1 VADGSAN
8 DISLERVRGGM
19 QWPCYCNGVG
29 GFRGLIP
36 AFIMSC
42 SDAEFT
48 APAMGIPESGTT
60 IRVLVVDDHPPM
72 RFGLVALIKSQA
84 GMDVVAE
91 ASDGE
96 EAIEV
101 YDDVRPDVVLMD
113 LRMPGMG
120 GVEAILAIRKKHP
133 EARVIVLST
142 YDLDEDIHRA
152 LQSGAQSYLLKD
164 MPSEEISSTIRVV
177 YAGDAL
183 LPRQVAERLTE
194 RAEREQLTE
203 RERDVLEALIKGRS
217 NKEIAS
223 SLCISEDTVKSH
235 LKALFTKLRVRD
247 RTGAAVEAI
256 RHGIIHLK

>member
-1 VADGSAN
+1 MNSEPD
-8 DISLERVRGGM
+8 
-19 QWPCYCNGVG
+19 
-29 GFRGLIP
+29 
-36 AFIMSC
+36 
-42 SDAEFT
+42 FT
-48 APAMGIPESGTT
+48 APSMGAAETGTN

-72 RFGLVALIKSQA
+72 RIGLVALIKSQP

-113 LRMPGMG
+113 LRMPGIG
-120 GVEAILAIRKKHP
+120 GVEAILAIRQKHP
-133 EARVIVLST
+133 DARVIVLST

-152 LQSGAQSYLLKD
+152 IQSGARSYLLKD
-164 MPSEEISSTIRVV
+164 MPIEEIASTIREVFE
-177 YAGDAL
+177 GDTL
-183 LPRQVAERLTE
+183 LPRQVAERLTL
-194 RAEREQLTE
+194 RSQREQLTE
-203 RERDVLEALIKGRS
+203 REREVLESLIKGRS

-235 LKALFTKLRVRD
+235 LKTLFSKLRVRD

-256 RHGIIHLK
+256 RHGIVHLR